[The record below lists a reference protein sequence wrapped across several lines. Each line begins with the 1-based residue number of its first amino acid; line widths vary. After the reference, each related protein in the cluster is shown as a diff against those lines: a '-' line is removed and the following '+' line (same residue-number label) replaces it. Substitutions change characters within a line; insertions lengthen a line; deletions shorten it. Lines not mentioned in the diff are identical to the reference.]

1 VEIYIFSN
9 GERKGPYSLAEVKT
23 LLTLRGVSATDL
35 FWHEGRKEW
44 TPLSDLDLFEVP
56 DTPNDL
62 PMRSPAH
69 REPKYPDG
77 GQRPPKS
84 YTSRNVAAGILLAL
98 ILGFL
103 GLFHIVDVGSS
114 GFQIISKEHFTFKM
128 TLVSVDDVLEK
139 WNNQTFYEASHP
151 DPILKSLF
159 DELDRKKMIKTR
171 KQTTEELMQRLK
183 KSLPDN

>member
-1 VEIYIFSN
+1 
-9 GERKGPYSLAEVKT
+9 
-23 LLTLRGVSATDL
+23 
-35 FWHEGRKEW
+35 
-44 TPLSDLDLFEVP
+44 
-56 DTPNDL
+56 
-62 PMRSPAH
+62 
-69 REPKYPDG
+69 
-77 GQRPPKS
+77 
-84 YTSRNVAAGILLAL
+84 
-98 ILGFL
+98 
-103 GLFHIVDVGSS
+103 
-114 GFQIISKEHFTFKM
+114 M